1 MNFNAFWV
9 EKTKNG
15 FERSIIERGVDELP
29 EGDVLIDVAYSSLNY
44 KDGLSASGSPGVTRN
59 YPHTPGI
66 DAAGVVAESSSA
78 KFSQGDE
85 VIVIGFDLGI
95 NTSGGFGAKLV
106 KL

>member
-9 EKTKNG
+9 EKTDNG

-44 KDGLSASGSPGVTRN
+44 KDGLSASGSPGVTRH

-85 VIVIGFDLGI
+85 VIVIGFDLGM
-95 NTSGGFGAKLV
+95 NTSGLS
-106 KL
+106 LIHI